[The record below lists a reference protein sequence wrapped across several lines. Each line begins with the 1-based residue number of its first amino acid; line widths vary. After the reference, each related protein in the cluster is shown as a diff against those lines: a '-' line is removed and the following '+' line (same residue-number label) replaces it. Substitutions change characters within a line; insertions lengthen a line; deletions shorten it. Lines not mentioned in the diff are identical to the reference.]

1 MTLLERD
8 VERKIAQYAK
18 EKGMLTYKF
27 TSPACRGV
35 CDRIFI
41 FMGRVLFMEIKTS
54 TGKLSENQKRHQS
67 LLRSHGANA
76 VVVYGFEQ
84 GKETID
90 EFFEGKR
97 FTR

>member
-1 MTLLERD
+1 MLERD

-41 FMGRVLFMEIKTS
+41 SEGRVLFMEIKTL
-54 TGKLSENQKRHQS
+54 TGKLSELQRRHQKV
-67 LLRSHGANA
+67 LKNHGANA
-76 VVVYGFEQ
+76 VVVYGFEH
-84 GKETID
+84 GKKVVD
-90 EFFEGKR
+90 EFFKGKG
-97 FTR
+97 FAG